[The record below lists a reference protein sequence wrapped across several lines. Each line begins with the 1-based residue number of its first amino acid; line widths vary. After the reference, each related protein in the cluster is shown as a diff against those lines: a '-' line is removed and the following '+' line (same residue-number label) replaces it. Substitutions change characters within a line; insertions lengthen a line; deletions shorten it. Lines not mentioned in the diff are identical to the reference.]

1 MTCPKIFAERN
12 KIIVVQQLVYYEDF
26 EYKMIM
32 EIMLK
37 HLLKK
42 KKICL
47 YLYLIQ
53 YAEKIIIIH
62 SATQLTMNSKSDKYT
77 SDMFS

>member
-42 KKICL
+42 KICL

-62 SATQLTMNSKSDKYT
+62 SATQLTMKFKIRQIH
-77 SDMFS
+77 